1 MDDTIIELT
10 PSSNCVPNKRL
21 HFTITIKYEWDN
33 QMQLSRQELLIQNTR
48 GSVRLKNTSF
58 LRLDGLQGSIGT
70 KITCGG
76 NGSSVSTSGARATT

>member
-33 QMQLSRQELLIQNTR
+33 DKCNCLDKNLTLKTHVDLL
-48 GSVRLKNTSF
+48 GKNTSF

>member
-1 MDDTIIELT
+1 
-10 PSSNCVPNKRL
+10 
-21 HFTITIKYEWDN
+21 
-33 QMQLSRQELLIQNTR
+33 MQLSRQELERSKTHVDLGENT
-48 GSVRLKNTSF
+48 GF